1 MLFGTGLVET
11 TEDFG
16 IQGALPSHPELLDWL
31 ACELQAS
38 GWNQKQLL
46 KSMVLSATYGQTSD
60 VSPELLERDPR
71 NLLLARSSR
80 LRLPAEMLRDN
91 ALAASTLLNPAVG
104 GPSAK
109 PWQPAGLWEDVSV
122 ERREKYQPDPGDG
135 IYRRSMYTFWKRT
148 CPPPSMTVF
157 DAPDRE
163 TCLVRRSRTNTPLQ
177 ALVLLN
183 DPTYVEAAR
192 KLAERIL
199 LATTADDARI
209 DLAVRIVLAR
219 PPKTSE
225 QHELLQLVATGRKH
239 FAAEPAAAAEL
250 RKVGRAVAD
259 PGIPDDELAAWSSAM
274 SVLLNLDEAIT
285 RP

>member
-1 MLFGTGLVET
+1 
-11 TEDFG
+11 
-16 IQGALPSHPELLDWL
+16 
-31 ACELQAS
+31 
-38 GWNQKQLL
+38 
-46 KSMVLSATYGQTSD
+46 
-60 VSPELLERDPR
+60 
-71 NLLLARSSR
+71 
-80 LRLPAEMLRDN
+80 
-91 ALAASTLLNPAVG
+91 
-104 GPSAK
+104 
-109 PWQPAGLWEDVSV
+109 
-122 ERREKYQPDPGDG
+122 
-135 IYRRSMYTFWKRT
+135 
-148 CPPPSMTVF
+148 MTVF

-192 KLAERIL
+192 KLAERVL
-199 LATTADDARI
+199 LANTDDSARI

-219 PPKTSE
+219 PPGPAE
-225 QHELLQLVATGRKH
+225 QQELRQLVDVGRKH

-259 PGIPDDELAAWSSAM
+259 PRIPDDELAAWSSAM